1 MVQSSGAADHHP
13 ATVHEQTV
21 DVLQDIRGGREELAA
36 AAESGPTAVD
46 ALTGAVWVLHYDEV
60 DRLAH
65 DPRMAGVGLTWFD
78 LMGIEGELRRWYG
91 SLMFTNEGET
101 HTRLRQL
108 VSRAF
113 TPRSAERLRA
123 HASALVDDGFTELAG
138 AGGGDLVAVFG
149 RLAIRVMCRLL
160 GVPEEDVTTFGGWA
174 DALSPVFGLMDP
186 DQIAAARSALAELV
200 DYISRLVDDRHGEN
214 GDDLISALL
223 RAEDEED
230 RLTRDEVV
238 TMVTNL
244 LVAGHDTTSSQIGCS
259 LLCLLLHPE
268 EVDRLRSGACPVP
281 AAVVETM
288 RFEPSIPLIPRTVTD
303 PLEIGGIVRP
313 AGTSVLLSVMTA
325 NRDPAVWERP
335 DTFDVDRFNQPSPP
349 RMLSFGTGPHYC
361 LGASLAR
368 MTLEEMVNGL
378 ASREVSPAGD
388 LDRVEWRLVLG
399 RSPAAL
405 PVVMG

>member
-1 MVQSSGAADHHP
+1 MSIERGAAQQDSEQAFLDRSRGDEMVHGSKAAGDRP
-13 ATVHEQTV
+13 ATGQEQTV
-21 DVLQDIRGGREELAA
+21 DVLQDVRGGREKLAA
-36 AAESGPTAVD
+36 AAELGPTAID

-65 DPRMAGVGLTWFD
+65 EPRMAGVGLTWFD

-123 HASALVDDGFTELAG
+123 HAATLVDEGFTELEG
-138 AGGGDLVAVFG
+138 AGGGDLTAVFG

-160 GVPEEDVTTFGGWA
+160 GVPEEEVSTFGGWA
-174 DALSPVFGLMDP
+174 DALSPVFAFMDP
-186 DQIAAARSALAELV
+186 DQIAAAGSALDELV
-200 DYISRLVDDRHGEN
+200 DYVGRLVDGRRGDA
-214 GDDLISALL
+214 GDDLISALV

-230 RLTRDEVV
+230 HLTRDEVV

-259 LLCLLLHPE
+259 LLCLLCHPE
-268 EVDRLRSGACPVP
+268 EVARLRSGACPVP
-281 AAVVETM
+281 GAVVETM
-288 RFEPSIPLIPRTVTD
+288 RYEPSIPLIPRTVSD

-313 AGTSVLLSVMTA
+313 AGTSVLLSVMSA

-335 DTFDVDRFNQPSPP
+335 DTFDVDRFNQPSAP
-349 RMLSFGTGPHYC
+349 RMLSFGTGPH
-361 LGASLAR
+361 
-368 MTLEEMVNGL
+368 
-378 ASREVSPAGD
+378 
-388 LDRVEWRLVLG
+388 
-399 RSPAAL
+399 
-405 PVVMG
+405 